1 MQIVYNLDLVIQ
13 IYFLF
18 PVCYAKAIYDYE
30 ACEDEELTF
39 DEGEIILVTSKI
51 VDDDDGWWE
60 GILNGK
66 RGVFPSI
73 VVEEMK
79 TNDDINVFAD
89 NRPRLN
95 TSVDHSAT
103 FPRATDDM
111 RRVRS
116 MEFEGAFSQSWQDE
130 PVF

>member
-1 MQIVYNLDLVIQ
+1 M
-13 IYFLF
+13 F

-39 DEGEIILVTSKI
+39 DEGEIILVTNKI

-79 TNDDINVFAD
+79 TNDDINVLAD

-103 FPRATDDM
+103 FPRGREDM

-116 MEFEGAFSQSWQDE
+116 MEFEGAFSQS
-130 PVF
+130 